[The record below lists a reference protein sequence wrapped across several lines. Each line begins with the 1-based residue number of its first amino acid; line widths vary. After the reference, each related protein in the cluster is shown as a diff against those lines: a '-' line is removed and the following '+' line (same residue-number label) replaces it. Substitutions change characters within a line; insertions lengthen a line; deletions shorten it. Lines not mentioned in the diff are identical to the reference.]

1 MAADD
6 VSAFEPLV
14 GTVFDADVGGQ
25 ARVPLRLAE
34 VQRLPEQAG
43 APRRQPFTLIFTGP
57 ADPQLAQRTYA
68 VEHPLQGSLDLF
80 LVPVGPDGA
89 GAPRYEAVF
98 N

>member
-6 VSAFEPLV
+6 VSTFEPLV

-43 APRRQPFTLIFTGP
+43 APRRQPFALIFTGP
-57 ADPQLAQRTYA
+57 VDPPLPQRTYA
-68 VEHPLQGSLDLF
+68 VEHPVAGSLELF
-80 LVPVGPDGA
+80 VVPVGPDAA